1 MRALFVVSHIFLFT
15 VLYHLIAFSYNIM
28 LEQGAF
34 PLVGIGFFIGA
45 FGMGFQVHGLIGDY
59 IKEKGSKRKGSGI
72 DYI

>member
-45 FGMGFQVHGLIGDY
+45 FGMGFQIHGLINDY

>member
-1 MRALFVVSHIFLFT
+1 MKSIFVVSHIFLFT

-28 LEQGAF
+28 LEGAF

-45 FGMGFQVHGLIGDY
+45 FGMGFQVHGLINDY
-59 IKEKGSKRKGSGI
+59 IKEKGNKRKGSGI

>member
-1 MRALFVVSHIFLFT
+1 MKSIFVVSHIFLFT
-15 VLYHLIAFSYNIM
+15 VLYHCIAVSYNIM

-45 FGMGFQVHGLIGDY
+45 FGMGFQVHGLINDY
-59 IKEKGSKRKGSGI
+59 IKEKGNKRKGSGI

>member
-1 MRALFVVSHIFLFT
+1 MRSMFVVSHIFLFT
-15 VLYHLIAFSYNIM
+15 VLYHFVAISYNIM

-45 FGMGFQVHGLIGDY
+45 FGIGFQVHGLLGDY
-59 IKEKGSKRKGSGI
+59 IKEKGNKRKGI